1 MYIYKKQTNANP
13 EFASSELALVCF
25 QYVYIYIYVEKFWKS
40 FGKVLEKFFANSLQA
55 QNWRWFVFNMYI
67 YIYIL
72 KANQRQFS
80 VCKLRIGV
88 GLFSKYKD
96 IYKNRPTPILNLQ
109 AQNWRWS
116 VFNL

>member
-1 MYIYKKQTNANP
+1 M
-13 EFASSELALVCF
+13 
-25 QYVYIYIYVEKFWKS
+25 EKFWKS
-40 FGKVLEKFFANSLQA
+40 FGKVLENCSKELRKVLEKFWKVLEKFFANSLQA

-96 IYKNRPTPILNLQ
+96 IYIKTDQRQ
-109 AQNWRWS
+109 
-116 VFNL
+116 F